1 MKKILSFLLITLL
14 SLSLISC
21 GSATS
26 ESKNG
31 DTDYSSNISIT
42 SLFGIEDGVVYWDV
56 YLSADTDWGN
66 DDKLMED
73 LAL

>member
-42 SLFGIEDGVVYWDV
+42 SLFGIEDGMFIYPLIQIGVMMTISW
-56 YLSADTDWGN
+56 
-66 DDKLMED
+66 KI
-73 LAL
+73 